1 MLKKKE
7 LLSIPKLIKETE
19 GTISQAAA
27 EVLTI
32 DGDKIL
38 HIDVTECGEV
48 IVRYFAD
55 KSNSRWLCFGGYAGW
70 TQMGLSSAVDY
81 ELSRGDYYRYDWG
94 GDRYYSTQTQIYIDV
109 SDTETILN
117 YIGTRGWSS
126 ALFELSDWEAQCRAG
141 KKMAALNRKQKRID
155 TLMER
160 VPELPDDFQT
170 WIAEKVF
177 PEEHI
182 YVKKAEEKGKKEYHC
197 LACGKKGVRKMQAPI
212 GRSIQCPR
220 CGKTV
225 RVKSKDRKYNYQQAA
240 VVLIQPIKIPNM
252 SKDKLRRL
260 RGDSPGYIERQLK
273 VICEESEKGREFVF
287 CEDIRA
293 IVPAGQQWGDVYYG
307 EYSGGR
313 VENQMFWD
321 TNSRNKRWLSSY
333 LYPGNL
339 QEILPLAGLEHSGI
353 DILARKGIKINV
365 DYFLINFYKRPWIE
379 YLIKAGLYN
388 LVQDIVDKQLFWRIK
403 LNEKGTSLQE
413 CLRLDGAGVNRL
425 KQMNG
430 DWIALG
436 WLQLEKRLG
445 RKISQESLE
454 YLMKAGIA
462 QDDKRTWKMFCA
474 FESANK
480 LANYLKKQSKLMGES
495 AKSVV
500 SFWEDY
506 MDMARRL
513 KMRTDLEMFY
523 KPKDLRAAHDECL
536 ALLERQKASDRA
548 DEVRKKYPE
557 AELVLQMAQKYA
569 YVGKEYQIII
579 PQKIEDI
586 VVEGA
591 TLGHCIDRT
600 DIYFDRIQQRTSI
613 LAFLRKNNRPD
624 APWYT
629 LEIEPGGTIRQKR
642 TVRNTQNVEDIKAF
656 TPFLREWQQYV
667 KKMLSDE
674 EKELAKASRETRLR
688 EYKELRD
695 KKEPVRNGLLAGKL
709 LADVLEADL
718 MEAM

>member
-7 LLSIPKLIKETE
+7 LMAIPKLIKQTD
-19 GTISQAAA
+19 GVLCQAAA
-27 EVLTI
+27 EVLEI

-38 HIDVTECGEV
+38 HIDVNEFGVV

-55 KSNSRWLCFGGYAGW
+55 KRHNRWLCYGMNAGW
-70 TQMGLSSAVDY
+70 NQMGLESAVDY
-81 ELSRGDYYRYDWG
+81 ELSQGEYTRLYEWG
-94 GDRYYSTQTQIYIDV
+94 GYRFYGTQTKLHVDRQDQDLIFDYFNAYNMRT
-109 SDTETILN
+109 SILN
-117 YIGTRGWSS
+117 IT
-126 ALFELSDWEAQCRAG
+126 EWEFSCRAE
-141 KKMAALNRKQKRID
+141 KRLLALDRKQARID
-155 TLMER
+155 EIMLR
-160 VPELPDDFQT
+160 VPDIPDDFRD
-170 WIAEKVF
+170 WLSKDVF
-177 PEEHI
+177 REAYI
-182 YVKKAEEKGKKEYHC
+182 YVKNADGKKEYHC
-197 LACGKKGVRKMQAPI
+197 MACNATGKRKMHAPI
-212 GRSIQCPR
+212 GKDIKCPR

-225 RVKSKDRKYNYQQAA
+225 RVRNKDRRYRSKTAA
-240 VVLIQPIKIPNM
+240 VVLIQPCKIPNK
-252 SKDKLRRL
+252 SKDPLLKLA
-260 RGDSPGYIERQLK
+260 GESQGYVERQL
-273 VICEESEKGREFVF
+273 VAECVDGQEGRNFIIY
-287 CEDIRA
+287 EDLRA
-293 IVPAGQQWGDVYYG
+293 IVPGGCQWGTVYYG
-307 EYSGGR
+307 EYAAGEIDS
-313 VENQMFWD
+313 QMFWD
-321 TNSRNKRWLSSY
+321 TNPMNKRWKSSY

-339 QEILPLAGLEHSGI
+339 REVLPLAGLEHSGI
-353 DILARKGIKINV
+353 DILARRKVQINV
-365 DYFLINFYKRPWIE
+365 NYFLINYHRRPWIE

-388 LVQDIVDKQLFWRIK
+388 LVRDITDGQSWYGIK
-403 LNEKGTSLQE
+403 INANGRNLQE
-413 CLRLDGAGVNRL
+413 CLGLNGAGVNRM

-430 DWIALG
+430 DGAVLA
-436 WLQLEKRLG
+436 WLKVEKATG
-445 RKISQESLE
+445 RKISQDSLE
-454 YLMKAGIA
+454 YLMKSRVNPENKAV
-462 QDDKRTWKMFCA
+462 WKMFGY
-474 FESANK
+474 FNSVNK
-480 LANYLKKQSKLMGES
+480 VANYIKKQSEILKERPT
-495 AKSVV
+495 SVI
-500 SFWEDY
+500 STWEDY
-506 MDMARRL
+506 MSMADRL

-536 ALLERQKASDRA
+536 ALLEREKASDRA

-569 YVGKEYQIII
+569 YVGEEYQIII

-642 TVRNTQNVEDIKAF
+642 TVKNTQDAEDIKAF

-674 EKELAKASRETRLR
+674 EKELAKASKETRLR